1 MGVVIIG
8 MLVIMT
14 LYRKKHVAYKALV
27 SKANEWVQENE
38 TTLTPDSQET
48 EKDEN
53 QSATDEDKRIMVLVE
68 NEMILRHVYREAGL
82 TAESLAEHLGIHRN
96 QLSRAINKIT
106 GENFNHYINSLRIK
120 DAVRLISVAT
130 HKDLYINELYER
142 VGFTNRSTF
151 YRIFKQFTGL
161 SPIEFLKN
169 NNKNT
174 S

>member
-1 MGVVIIG
+1 
-8 MLVIMT
+8 
-14 LYRKKHVAYKALV
+14 
-27 SKANEWVQENE
+27 
-38 TTLTPDSQET
+38 
-48 EKDEN
+48 
-53 QSATDEDKRIMVLVE
+53 
-68 NEMILRHVYREAGL
+68 MILRHVYREAGL